1 MQADKNSVGKG
12 DGMVKTIVCYGDS
25 NTHGYCRGGT
35 ARFDETRRWPCLLQE
50 LLGKDYKICEE
61 GLSGRTTVLDDPL
74 CEGLNGLSMLFPCLM
89 THEPLDLL
97 ILMLGTND
105 LKERFHMT
113 AGNIAK
119 GVEVL
124 VQKAKQMPVWR
135 GIEHILIVA
144 PAPIGEEY
152 QQTAV
157 AEEMGRGCAEKSR
170 RLVIFLEETARQTG
184 CGFFDAGKIS
194 GLQMQTEDYMH
205 LDENSHRLLAEALAR
220 YIDEWSIWD

>member
-1 MQADKNSVGKG
+1 MFLRKG
-12 DGMVKTIVCYGDS
+12 DSMVRTIVCYGDS
-25 NTHGYCRGGT
+25 NTHGYCGGGT
-35 ARFDETRRWPCLLQE
+35 ARFDETKRWPCLLQE
-50 LLGKDYKICEE
+50 LLGSDFRIYEE

-74 CEGLNGLSMLFPCLM
+74 CEGLNGLTMLFPCLM

-124 VQKAKQMPVWR
+124 VQKAKQMSVWR
-135 GIEHILIVA
+135 EMPHILVVA
-144 PAPIGEEY
+144 PAPVGEEY
-152 QQTAV
+152 RLTAV

-170 RLVIFLEETARQTG
+170 RLSGFLEETAGQNA
-184 CGFFDAGKIS
+184 CGFLDAGRIE

-205 LDENSHRLLAEALAR
+205 LDERSHRLLAKALAE
-220 YIDEWSIWD
+220 YIDEWKIWDEK